1 MTFHDAW
8 KKFRDEPTLLRE
20 IDEEELEHIADF
32 LTDMGED
39 DLPFEPLFGSDMRIL
54 LPFEKKLMPPKL
66 QRLENLMEYRPNQ
79 PGSWEI
85 DFDTGMMRREIWSNP
100 TMTEEDRPI
109 WMPVP
114 LDKSFKKANKEHRAK
129 LEKEGW
135 KFKTQQMKIGKFL
148 TKYERLKTK
157 AEKAKWTPKPGTN
170 EIDFNAAEKVEGEL
184 YDFAGSY
191 FASSVGPSAA
201 REMLDTWGHSGGK
214 SKPLAIV
221 LSRHPIDILRM
232 ADYEHIQSC
241 HSPASRGGGGEYYAC
256 AVAEAHGHGAI
267 AYLVNQEQL
276 EEFYD
281 KNLEPGKHDR
291 ELYALDNEELFADKR
306 RDVEGIEPIARL
318 RIRKFAYPKDEGE
331 EKGGIPAW
339 TGQLAVPEERVY
351 GPDISGFRDELR
363 DWLKTKQEDK
373 MKGLPRTGDGSV
385 ILLDDFAMVGGT
397 YTDTPLDSLFKRWL
411 PDLNFDGRPRIYEAP
426 EEEVKAR
433 IGMNTVEEFERAVQG
448 LQNDY
453 RPVFKINGFRRIT
466 VAAEA
471 LDDGAG
477 SAYIDVN
484 AAILFGYPLDNFKI
498 LPSRAYPAIEY
509 LGDHF
514 DDMGID
520 LFKGGEH
527 TWIRK
532 EELPDGTPGVVIEMD
547 FDKEALISTDN
558 GFNVTG
564 YLTSPEEYEEL
575 LSMMQNQ
582 LLSDWSAWH
591 AETEIYLAREGIM
604 KGGAIY
610 RLANDV
616 GTDEFETTG
625 WEMATDD
632 EYMPGHVNAKLTG
645 LKAPL
650 ISKERFR
657 EFKIRLREEIIEAAL
672 DSGSEYMEYAKEG
685 GPSYPN
691 MWMEDSE
698 DYAGGSGVIKSGE
711 FELEF
716 EVTDSDPD
724 DVVNTLI
731 AIILTVSPKAVQAM
745 AVRVAEEVLS
755 DSEKDAYGRRR
766 RNLDEQMVADWRRFL
781 ND

>member
-39 DLPFEPLFGSDMRIL
+39 DLPFEQLFGSSMRIL
-54 LPFEKKLMPPKL
+54 IPFEKKLMPPKL

-100 TMTEEDRPI
+100 TMKEEDRPI

-114 LDKSFKKANKEHRAK
+114 LNKSFEKADKEHRAK

-148 TKYERLKTK
+148 TKFRRLKEK

-191 FASSVGPSAA
+191 FASSVGVAHA
-201 REMLDTWGHSGGK
+201 QEMLDTWGHSGGK
-214 SKPLAIV
+214 SKPLAV
-221 LSRHPIDILRM
+221 VFSRHPIDILRM

-241 HSPASRGGGGEYYAC
+241 HSPMSRGGQGEYYAC
-256 AVAEAHGHGAI
+256 AVTEAHGHGAI

-318 RIRKFAYPKDEGE
+318 RVRKFAYPKDEDE

-385 ILLDDFAMVGGT
+385 ILLDDFAMIGGT

-433 IGMNTVEEFERAVQG
+433 IGMNTVSEFEQAIQG

-453 RPVFKINGFRRIT
+453 RPTFIVNGFRRIL
-466 VAAEA
+466 VAANAE
-471 LDDGAG
+471 DDGAG

-484 AAILFGYPLDNFKI
+484 ASMQFLYPLDEFKQ
-498 LPSRAYPAIEY
+498 LPHNAYPAMEY
-509 LGDHF
+509 LGTHF
-514 DDMGID
+514 SDMGIN
-520 LFKGGEH
+520 LFEEGRSY
-527 TWIRK
+527 IRK
-532 EELPDGTPGVVIEMD
+532 EGENVIIEME
-547 FDKEALISTDN
+547 FDKENLMSADN

-575 LSMMQNQ
+575 LSMMQDQ
-582 LLSDWSAWH
+582 LRSEYLAYH
-591 AETEIYLAREGIM
+591 AEIKTYLRREGIM
-604 KGGAIY
+604 TGGAILN
-610 RLANDV
+610 LAQDV
-616 GTDEFETTG
+616 GTDEFRTTG
-625 WEMATDD
+625 WEVATDD

-650 ISKERFR
+650 ISKERYR

-691 MWMEDSE
+691 MWIEDSE

-716 EVTDSDPD
+716 EVTDDSGD

-755 DSEKDAYGRRR
+755 DSEKDAWGRRR
-766 RNLDEQMVADWRRFL
+766 RSLDEQMFDSWRSFV
-781 ND
+781 NN